1 MKNVKFEE
9 AMAELEQIVRALEGG
24 ELTLDDSIKAYERA
38 VALAGI
44 CNKTLESAEA
54 KVRILTENKNGEVS
68 DAPFNTSE
76 YEA

>member
-1 MKNVKFEE
+1 MKNIKFEE
-9 AMAELEQIVRALEGG
+9 AMTELELIVRQLESG

-44 CNKTLESAEA
+44 CNKKLESAEA

-68 DAPFNTSE
+68 DAPFDKLE
-76 YEA
+76 YED